1 MFALPPSGG
10 KERVLVGRVAGAFGV
25 RGEVRITAY
34 TEDPLSLLRYR
45 VLTREDGAPA
55 LTLQTARAVKGAV
68 IGRAAEVSSKEAADA
83 LRGLRLYVPREVLP
97 PPEEDEFYLTDL
109 IGSDAATPDGAPLG
123 QVKAVHN
130 FGAGDVLE
138 LDPGRGRP
146 TRLIPFTHEAVPEVR
161 LAERRVI
168 VVPPQEVGER
178 EPEVD
183 PASQAE

>member
-1 MFALPPSGG
+1 MKP
-10 KERVLVGRVAGAFGV
+10 VLVGQVAGAFGV

-34 TEDPLSLLRYR
+34 TEDPLALLRYR
-45 VLTREDGAPA
+45 VLTREDGSPG

-109 IGSDAATPDGAPLG
+109 IGLDAATPEGDPLG

-130 FGAGDVLE
+130 FGAGDMLE
-138 LDPGRGRP
+138 LEIGRGRP
-146 TRLIPFTHEAVPEVR
+146 SRLIPFTRDAVPEVKIN
-161 LAERRVI
+161 ERRI
-168 VVPPQEVGER
+168 VVIPPQEVGER
-178 EPEVD
+178 EPDVD
-183 PASQAE
+183 QSSEPE